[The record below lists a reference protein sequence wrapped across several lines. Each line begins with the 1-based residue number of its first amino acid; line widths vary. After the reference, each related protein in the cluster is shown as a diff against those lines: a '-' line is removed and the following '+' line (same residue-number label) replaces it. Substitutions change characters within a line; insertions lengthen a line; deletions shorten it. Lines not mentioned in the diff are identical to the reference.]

1 MGSLSLGY
9 WVAGRAVVLCGR
21 WDGAGPG
28 EMMEKKQGLGRPQ
41 QQEKLLLLPLGS
53 PPLPLKG
60 KAFT

>member
-1 MGSLSLGY
+1 MVSLSLGY
-9 WVAGRAVVLCGR
+9 WVVGRAVVLCGT

-41 QQEKLLLLPLGS
+41 QQKLLLLPMGS
-53 PPLPLKG
+53 LPLLLKS